1 MSTRGDKIIK
11 ILKEKLMEVY
21 FDSYDIELQP
31 EEAEEQYIDDT
42 AEELFEVIDKVYWEY
57 YKKEQIK

>member
-1 MSTRGDKIIK
+1 METRGDKIIK

-31 EEAEEQYIDDT
+31 EEAEEIYIDDT
-42 AEELFEVIDKVYWEY
+42 AGELFKEIDKVYWDY
-57 YKKEQIK
+57 YKKEIN